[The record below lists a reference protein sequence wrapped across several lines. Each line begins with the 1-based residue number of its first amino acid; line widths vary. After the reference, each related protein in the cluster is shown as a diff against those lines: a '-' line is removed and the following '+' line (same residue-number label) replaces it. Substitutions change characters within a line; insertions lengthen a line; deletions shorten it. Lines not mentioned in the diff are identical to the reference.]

1 MIVVVVGKRFLL
13 LRYFWIKNIELELV
27 FCEVDVGFVD
37 CWVEKERFC
46 LLEVLLVF
54 GLLFVLIWFIRVELV
69 ILV

>member
-13 LRYFWIKNIELELV
+13 LRYFWINNIELELV

>member
-13 LRYFWIKNIELELV
+13 LRYFWINNIELELV

-54 GLLFVLIWFIRVELV
+54 GLLFV
-69 ILV
+69 

>member
-54 GLLFVLIWFIRVELV
+54 VLLFVLIWFIRVELV